1 MNVMNVFISV
11 IADQGASKDIQQ
23 LFTAID
29 RRIEALQRNTKN
41 SSSDGQDKPPESTLD
56 QPLPQFE
63 DDDRESFTL
72 GEHNSSPESS
82 PDCHVGSRTRHAP
95 AIVSKP
101 DNKDDQS
108 DDPPCA
114 GELSEKMS
122 ENDNANRA
130 DASNKMSATNVT
142 TEECSGE
149 SEKESETATPASSR
163 SPSEGASTTTTVSS
177 STDNANE
184 ASFSQ

>member
-1 MNVMNVFISV
+1 MNYMCVFISV
-11 IADQGASKDIQQ
+11 AIYQGASKDIQQ

-29 RRIEALQRNTKN
+29 RRIEALLRNTKN
-41 SSSDGQDKPPESTLD
+41 NSTDDRDKLPESTSD

-63 DDDRESFTL
+63 DDDKESFTL

-101 DNKDDQS
+101 DKKNDANDDQ
-108 DDPPCA
+108 CA
-114 GELSEKMS
+114 RGLNEKMS
-122 ENDNANRA
+122 DK
-130 DASNKMSATNVT
+130 ASNADKVNASKTSASCAT

-163 SPSEGASTTTTVSS
+163 SPSEGASTTTTISS